1 MFNALKQ
8 SGVRAARLL
17 MPMAGAAGLGACAH
31 LGGSAFTPAE
41 TMMWATYPLASDTTI
56 GTCFLV
62 AMKDPG
68 APGGH
73 VPVVVTSAHALEAA
87 RGKPLYLPLRMLDLE
102 RNLSFAILEIGGAE
116 EGGKF
121 YVKHPRLDVAAFEL
135 QIPSDL
141 PMPIFLMF
149 LEEGDFATGDP
160 DRSRAGEDVSFVGF
174 PEGFPGTPDLFPVL
188 RGGRIASYDPSDSPS
203 PGFLV
208 NGDVY
213 PGDSG
218 APVFSASNKG
228 RPKLLGVI
236 VQRVELDDGEIS
248 PLAMVVDA
256 RVIKET
262 LRLLAKQRQAGL

>member
-1 MFNALKQ
+1 
-8 SGVRAARLL
+8 
-17 MPMAGAAGLGACAH
+17 MAGAAGLGACAH
-31 LGGSAFTPAE
+31 VGGSGFTPTE

-73 VPVVVTSAHALEAA
+73 VPVVVTSAHALEGA
-87 RGKPLYLPLRMLDLE
+87 RGKPLYLPLRMLDAE
-102 RNLSFAILEIGGAE
+102 RNLSFAIIEIGGA
-116 EGGKF
+116 GGKF

-135 QIPSDL
+135 EVPPDL

-149 LEEGDFATGDP
+149 LEEGDFVTGEA
-160 DRSRAGEDVSFVGF
+160 DRSRAGEEVSFVGF

-188 RGGRIASYDPSDSPS
+188 RGGRIASYDPSEPAA

-218 APVFSASNKG
+218 APVFDASNKG
-228 RPKLLGVI
+228 RPKLLGVV
-236 VQRVELDDGEIS
+236 VQRIELDHDEIS
-248 PLAMVVDA
+248 PLALAVNA
-256 RVIKET
+256 QVIKET
-262 LRLLAKQRQAGL
+262 LRLLAKQRRAGP